1 MLKLYFQQV
10 GEWSFT
16 ENQYLCPPDNYSVAD
31 ASWLRVIQYKMT
43 CFAAFHFDEVLL
55 RAEICFD
62 LVIFRGEMMSIC
74 YMNSAK
80 NHIWV

>member
-1 MLKLYFQQV
+1 M

-16 ENQYLCPPDNYSVAD
+16 ETYYLCPGNRIILAVWDTVTY
-31 ASWLRVIQYKMT
+31 
-43 CFAAFHFDEVLL
+43 FAAFHFGEVLL
-55 RAEICFD
+55 HGEICFG

-74 YMNSAK
+74 YINSAK